1 MSLLMDA
8 LRKAEADKDDVSARQ
23 PAVSRGELQLEPL
36 ESPVPPPASAPL
48 PTASIWPTLEPL
60 EPLEPP
66 EPPEPAPVA
75 GAAAPL
81 SSHAFGS
88 VAQPLVV
95 DADTHFVKTHAVG
108 LQRWL
113 VGLNGLLMA
122 LALGLSAVGVYVW
135 QQVPVASMP
144 PPPATA
150 VLPPVVT
157 PAPSDLR
164 APSATRPLDAPPPVS
179 DAVSPAVGLPEMA
192 PPPQIPPHPTP
203 ALSTAPTESG
213 IHISKS
219 PSAPAKDEETI
230 TRAYAAFLAG
240 QLVRARTLYT
250 QALSDTPDRLDAQLG
265 LAAIALSAGALPEAR
280 RRYQAVLSR
289 DPRNAAALAALF
301 ILDGGAGA
309 PDAESRLRQLLAVDP
324 EDPRSHFTLG
334 SYYAQQRR
342 WADAQTAFFAAAR
355 RAPDNADYAFNLA
368 VSLDRLGQGEAA
380 LTWYRRAVV
389 LRAHGGTFAPAVA
402 TTRVAQLSAG
412 ASATP

>member
-36 ESPVPPPASAPL
+36 ESPVPPPAPAPL

-60 EPLEPP
+60 EPL

-219 PSAPAKDEETI
+219 PSAPAQDEETI

-289 DPRNAAALAALF
+289 DPQNAAALAALF

>member
-8 LRKAEADKDDVSARQ
+8 LRKAEADKDDLSARQ
-23 PAVSRGELQLEPL
+23 PAVSRAELQLEPL

-219 PSAPAKDEETI
+219 PSAPAQDEETI

-289 DPRNAAALAALF
+289 DPQNAAALAALF

-389 LRAHGGTFAPAVA
+389 LRAHGGTFAPSVA

>member
-23 PAVSRGELQLEPL
+23 PAVSRAELQLEPL

-66 EPPEPAPVA
+66 APAPVA

-135 QQVPVASMP
+135 RQVPVASMP
-144 PPPATA
+144 APSHSVA

-157 PAPSDLR
+157 PAPTGILTPR
-164 APSATRPLDAPPPVS
+164 TTRPLDAPPPVA
-179 DAVSPAVGLPEMA
+179 DAVSRPVALPEM
-192 PPPQIPPHPTP
+192 PPPRLSPHPTP
-203 ALSTAPTESG
+203 ALSAAPRESG

-219 PSAPAKDEETI
+219 PSAPAQDDETI

-265 LAAIALSAGALPEAR
+265 LAAIALSAGVLPEAR

-309 PDAESRLRQLLAVDP
+309 PDAEARLRQLLAVDP

-355 RAPDNADYAFNLA
+355 HAPDNADYAFNLA

-389 LRAHGGTFAPAVA
+389 LRAHGGTFAPSVA

-412 ASATP
+412 ASAAP

>member
-66 EPPEPAPVA
+66 EPALVA

-219 PSAPAKDEETI
+219 PSAPAQDEETI

-289 DPRNAAALAALF
+289 DPQNAAALAALF

>member
-36 ESPVPPPASAPL
+36 EPPVPPPAPAPL

-60 EPLEPP
+60 EPL

-203 ALSTAPTESG
+203 ALSTAPMESG

-219 PSAPAKDEETI
+219 PSAPAQDEETI

-250 QALSDTPDRLDAQLG
+250 QALNDTPDRLDAQLG

-289 DPRNAAALAALF
+289 DPQNAAALAALF

>member
-8 LRKAEADKDDVSARQ
+8 LRKAEADKDDLSARQ
-23 PAVSRGELQLEPL
+23 PAVSRAELQLEQL
-36 ESPVPPPASAPL
+36 ESAVPPPAPAP
-48 PTASIWPTLEPL
+48 PSTASIWPTLEPL
-60 EPLEPP
+60 EP
-66 EPPEPAPVA
+66 APVV
-75 GAAAPL
+75 GLAAPS

-88 VAQPLVV
+88 IAQPLVV
-95 DADTHFVKTHAVG
+95 DADTHFTKTEAVG
-108 LQRWL
+108 VQRWL

-135 QQVPVASMP
+135 RQVPVASMP
-144 PPPATA
+144 PPPAAA
-150 VLPPVVT
+150 VLPPVVI
-157 PAPSDLR
+157 PAPTGILT
-164 APSATRPLDAPPPVS
+164 PSAARPLDAPPPVS
-179 DAVSPAVGLPEMA
+179 DAVSRPVGLPEMA
-192 PPPQIPPHPTP
+192 PPQIPPHPTP
-203 ALSTAPTESG
+203 ALSTAPTDSG

-219 PSAPAKDEETI
+219 PNAPAKDDETI

-265 LAAIALSAGALPEAR
+265 LAAIALSEGVLPEAR

-289 DPRNAAALAALF
+289 DPRNAAAIAALF

-324 EDPRSHFTLG
+324 EDPQSHFTLG

-389 LRAHGGTFAPAVA
+389 LRAHGGTFVLAVA

-412 ASATP
+412 ASPVP

>member
-8 LRKAEADKDDVSARQ
+8 LRKAEADKDDLSARQ
-23 PAVSRGELQLEPL
+23 PAVSRAELQLEQL
-36 ESPVPPPASAPL
+36 ESAVPPPAPAP
-48 PTASIWPTLEPL
+48 PSTASIWPTLEPL
-60 EPLEPP
+60 EP
-66 EPPEPAPVA
+66 APVV
-75 GAAAPL
+75 GLAAPS

-88 VAQPLVV
+88 IAQPLVV
-95 DADTHFVKTHAVG
+95 DADTHFTKTEAVG
-108 LQRWL
+108 VQRWL

-135 QQVPVASMP
+135 RQVPVASMP
-144 PPPATA
+144 PPPAAA
-150 VLPPVVT
+150 VLPPVVI
-157 PAPSDLR
+157 PAPTGILT
-164 APSATRPLDAPPPVS
+164 PSAARPLDAPPPVS
-179 DAVSPAVGLPEMA
+179 DAVSRPVGLPEMA
-192 PPPQIPPHPTP
+192 PPPQIPPHPTQ
-203 ALSTAPTESG
+203 ALSTAPTDSG

-219 PSAPAKDEETI
+219 PNAPAKDDETI

-265 LAAIALSAGALPEAR
+265 LAAIALSEGVLPEAR

-289 DPRNAAALAALF
+289 DPRNAAAIAALF

-324 EDPRSHFTLG
+324 EDPQSHFTLG

-389 LRAHGGTFAPAVA
+389 LRAHGGTFVLAVA

-412 ASATP
+412 ASPVP

>member
-1 MSLLMDA
+1 M
-8 LRKAEADKDDVSARQ
+8 VTTAR
-23 PAVSRGELQLEPL
+23 SGIL
-36 ESPVPPPASAPL
+36 AP
-48 PTASIWPTLEPL
+48 
-60 EPLEPP
+60 
-66 EPPEPAPVA
+66 
-75 GAAAPL
+75 
-81 SSHAFGS
+81 
-88 VAQPLVV
+88 
-95 DADTHFVKTHAVG
+95 
-108 LQRWL
+108 R
-113 VGLNGLLMA
+113 
-122 LALGLSAVGVYVW
+122 
-135 QQVPVASMP
+135 
-144 PPPATA
+144 
-150 VLPPVVT
+150 
-157 PAPSDLR
+157 
-164 APSATRPLDAPPPVS
+164 ATRPLDVPRPVAEAES
-179 DAVSPAVGLPEMA
+179 HPVGLPAMA
-192 PPPQIPPHPTP
+192 PPARLSPHPTP
-203 ALSTAPTESG
+203 ALSTAPTDSG

-219 PSAPAKDEETI
+219 PSAPAQDGETI

-265 LAAIALSAGALPEAR
+265 LAAIALSEGVLPEAR

-324 EDPRSHFTLG
+324 EDPQSHFTLG

-342 WADAQTAFFAAAR
+342 WADAQTAFFAAVR

-402 TTRVAQLSAG
+402 ITRVAQLSAG
-412 ASATP
+412 ASPAP

>member
-60 EPLEPP
+60 EPPEPP

-219 PSAPAKDEETI
+219 PSAPAQDEETI

-289 DPRNAAALAALF
+289 DPQNAAALAALF